1 MMKNICKARKI
12 FKYLKYMSRKSEL
25 YRKLCLNSFKLQNA
39 NWCLNALKRASVSTI
54 GLIQF

>member
-1 MMKNICKARKI
+1 MKNICKARKI
-12 FKYLKYMSRKSEL
+12 FKYLKYMSRKSKL